1 MAVAADASPRE
12 IRNQIDAVARL
23 LATDKPE
30 EASAALARGIAGLE
44 AMAALP
50 RPHVAFRFLADRAER
65 ARQKL
70 ERAGV
75 DVAALGDK
83 LQRDGA
89 AAFVK
94 SWDELIAVVA
104 DKSRQAAGAGA

>member
-1 MAVAADASPRE
+1 LRAFADHGRISGTLSAGGGVAESTIFAV
-12 IRNQIDAVARL
+12 
-23 LATDKPE
+23 
-30 EASAALARGIAGLE
+30 
-44 AMAALP
+44 
-50 RPHVAFRFLADRAER
+50 
-65 ARQKL
+65 

-75 DVAALGDK
+75 DVAALGEK

-104 DKSRQAAGAGA
+104 EKSRQAAGAGA